1 MKMDSMKKSCL
12 FLAHMRYILLGII
25 ILESLIGC
33 NMPTDKDSKDAILS
47 IQNDSY
53 DYWFEDDQKNVR
65 VLNSQVKKI
74 TTGNRMSGY
83 FYDETLQTQYKDGEI
98 ITLTDSDMTYFDN
111 LASQYIDNICFV
123 LNNQDYNAYSDSRYR
138 YKDNY
143 YYFAISKEGLKRFGN
158 EYSKGRLTAYYKKG
172 VFLYADITLFTEG
185 IERPVI
191 RFVFGKIDYVP
202 IMPKQG
208 VNGA

>member
-1 MKMDSMKKSCL
+1 MKKSYL
-12 FLAHMRYILLGII
+12 LLAKMRYLLLGII
-25 ILESLIGC
+25 VLGALIGC
-33 NMPTDKDSKDAILS
+33 NMPTEKDSKDAILG

-98 ITLTDSDMTYFDN
+98 ITLTDSDMTDFDN
-111 LASQYIDNICFV
+111 LVSQYIKNICFV
-123 LNNQDYNAYSDSRYR
+123 LNNQDYTAYSDSRYR

-143 YYFAISKEGLKRFGN
+143 YYFAISEDGLKRFGN
-158 EYSKGRLTAYYKKG
+158 DYAEGRMTSYYRNG
-172 VFLYADITLFTEG
+172 VFLYADITLFKEG
-185 IERPVI
+185 IESPVI
-191 RFVFGKIDYVP
+191 RFVFGKIDFVP
-202 IMPKQG
+202 IMPSKE
-208 VNGA
+208 